1 MINFRNTKFIKS
13 ALSKNDHLLD
23 YPHILFI
30 GKSNV
35 GKSSL
40 INALV
45 DQKNLAYVSKTPGQ
59 TKLVNYYLVD
69 NKFYLVDVPGFGYR
83 KLAYEKDLFEEM
95 MDDYLKNNGSLKAV
109 FYLLDSRREIT
120 DDEIDVI
127 KYFQDM
133 NYQVELIFTKEDKLK
148 QAEKAKILKNIKLYN
163 FENDYL
169 FASIN
174 KPNLLNKIQEKIV
187 SYLE

>member
-1 MINFRNTKFIKS
+1 M
-13 ALSKNDHLLD
+13 
-23 YPHILFI
+23 
-30 GKSNV
+30 
-35 GKSSL
+35 
-40 INALV
+40 
-45 DQKNLAYVSKTPGQ
+45 
-59 TKLVNYYLVD
+59 YYL
-69 NKFYLVDVPGFGYR
+69 
-83 KLAYEKDLFEEM
+83 
-95 MDDYLKNNGSLKAV
+95 
-109 FYLLDSRREIT
+109 
-120 DDEIDVI
+120 I
-127 KYFQDM
+127 KCCYFQDM

>member
-1 MINFRNTKFIKS
+1 M
-13 ALSKNDHLLD
+13 
-23 YPHILFI
+23 
-30 GKSNV
+30 
-35 GKSSL
+35 
-40 INALV
+40 
-45 DQKNLAYVSKTPGQ
+45 
-59 TKLVNYYLVD
+59 
-69 NKFYLVDVPGFGYR
+69 
-83 KLAYEKDLFEEM
+83 
-95 MDDYLKNNGSLKAV
+95 YLKNNGSLKAV

-120 DDEIDVI
+120 DDEIDVL